1 MARDFSLENT
11 RNIGIMAHID
21 AGKTTTTERI
31 LYYTGISHKIGEV
44 HEGEATTLLCL
55 EVGNDAGSRHT
66 AALLEQVAQL
76 HVGDILRK
84 VGHANTERLLL
95 LVYTSIRPCYTH
107 ILPLCRQFYA
117 ATEEDTFL
125 RRERRSRQASPPWAV
140 PSQRTYPTLRIWKDS
155 YSVGTAHR
163 HMRSLA
169 KTADE
174 GSLRISRTAHN
185 DSSGFQRLVLLLLV
199 SRLLHVNLALSPFSI
214 HVLHLPTAASHPRFL
229 QQEY

>member
-1 MARDFSLENT
+1 MVDSITVEHVDGTLRFLPTPN
-11 RNIGIMAHID
+11 RMP
-21 AGKTTTTERI
+21 KTLLRI
-31 LYYTGISHKIGEV
+31 EI
-44 HEGEATTLLCL
+44 HEGEATALLCL

-76 HVGDILRK
+76 HVGNILRK

-95 LVYTSIRPCYTH
+95 LVYTSIRPCRAH
-107 ILPLCRQFYA
+107 ILPLCRHFYA

-125 RRERRSRQASPPWAV
+125 RRERRSRQASPPLVV
-140 PSQRTYPTLRIWKDS
+140 PSQRTYPTLRNRKYD
-155 YSVGTAHR
+155 YSVGTTHR

-174 GSLRISRTAHN
+174 GSLRINCTAHN
-185 DSSGFQRLVLLLLV
+185 NSSGFQGLLLLLLV
-199 SRLLHVNLALSPFSI
+199 SRLLHVNLALNPAPV
-214 HVLHLPTAASHPRFL
+214 HALHLPTAALHPRFL

>member
-1 MARDFSLENT
+1 MVDSITVEHVDGTLRFLPIPNCT
-11 RNIGIMAHID
+11 PV
-21 AGKTTTTERI
+21 TLLRI
-31 LYYTGISHKIGEV
+31 EV

-107 ILPLCRQFYA
+107 ILPLCRHFYA